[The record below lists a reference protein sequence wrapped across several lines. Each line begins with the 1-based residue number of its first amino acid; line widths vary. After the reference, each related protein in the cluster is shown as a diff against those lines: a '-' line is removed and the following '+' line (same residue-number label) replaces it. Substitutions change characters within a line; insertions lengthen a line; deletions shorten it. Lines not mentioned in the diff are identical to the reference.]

1 MNNRTTIPNNSK
13 SPCNDK
19 CNRQDEYCTGC
30 HRTIDE
36 ITRWG
41 YMTNEEKQEV
51 YENIEKRRRQ
61 HDR

>member
-1 MNNRTTIPNNSK
+1 MNNHTTTSNNSK

-19 CNRQDEYCTGC
+19 CNRRNEYCTGC

-41 YMTNEEKQEV
+41 YMTNEEKRKV
-51 YENIEKRRRQ
+51 YKEIEKRRR
-61 HDR
+61 HNDR